1 MSLRVKGIS
10 LQVDEVTEEVA
21 AHDLRAIR
29 EELCCTDVILIGM
42 DLPKLFTAAHNA
54 LMVGLNVW
62 IEPHPVDISRRKVLR
77 NLEIAALAAEQLR
90 RGFPGRVN
98 LVVGCEFSLHLA
110 GMIPGRPEAMRLLV
124 TIHLRRR
131 FRKRI
136 DRKVNRL
143 LGKALARVK
152 PVFGGPV
159 TYAAASWENVDWSDF
174 DYAGV
179 NLYRTAANS
188 AQFEEKLR
196 ERLDRAGKPLLITEF
211 GCGAYVGGAQRGP
224 GSFKIVNWLSV
235 PPKIRK
241 GNIRSERV
249 QAAYVGDMIDV
260 YARNEVHGC
269 FVYTFALRDY
279 PHFADPLRDLDMASF
294 SVVKI
299 DPDDL
304 AKWEPKAAFHEIAR
318 RYAGPEAVPEAVTGR
333 RSGDGDRASIE

>member
-10 LQVDEVTEEVA
+10 LQVDEVSEAVA

-29 EELCCTDVILIGM
+29 EQLHCTDVILIGM
-42 DLPKLFTAAHNA
+42 DLPKLFTAAHHA
-54 LMVGLNVW
+54 LEAGLDVW
-62 IEPHPVDISRRKVLR
+62 IEPHPVDIGRRKVLR
-77 NLEIAALAAEQLR
+77 TLEVAALAAEQLR

-110 GMIPGRPEAMRLLV
+110 GMIPGRPEAMRLLL
-124 TIHLRRR
+124 TIHWRRR
-131 FRKRI
+131 FQRRI

-143 LGKALARVK
+143 LARALARVK

-159 TYAAASWENVDWSDF
+159 TYAAASWEDVDWSGF

-179 NLYRTAANS
+179 NLYRTASNT
-188 AQFEEKLR
+188 QVFEERLR
-196 ERLDRAGKPLLITEF
+196 ERLARAGKPLLITEF

-249 QAAYVGDMIDV
+249 QAAYVGDLIDV
-260 YARNEVHGC
+260 YSRNDVHGC

-304 AKWEPKAAFHEIAR
+304 DRWEPKAVFHEIAR
-318 RYAGPEAVPEAVTGR
+318 RYAVPAAR
-333 RSGDGDRASIE
+333 LASGDHASIERS